1 VTRSELIAERAVTD
15 PQLRVTD
22 AEAVVH
28 TIVDTIMAALL
39 RGDRVEIRGFG
50 VFAAKVQRPRIARDP
65 RTGAPV
71 RVEQKIVPTFKAG
84 KELQQR
90 MNRNNLGYDRDVL
103 ADEIKRSVG
112 VIGPSAC

>member
-1 VTRSELIAERAVTD
+1 VTRSELIAELAAAD

-22 AEAVVH
+22 AEAVVR
-28 TIVDTIMAALL
+28 TMIDTIMAALL

-50 VFAAKVQRPRIARDP
+50 VFATKVQRPRIARDP
-65 RTGAPV
+65 RTGASV

-90 MNRNNLGYDRDVL
+90 INRNNLRYDRDEL
-103 ADEIKRSVG
+103 TDEIKRSVD